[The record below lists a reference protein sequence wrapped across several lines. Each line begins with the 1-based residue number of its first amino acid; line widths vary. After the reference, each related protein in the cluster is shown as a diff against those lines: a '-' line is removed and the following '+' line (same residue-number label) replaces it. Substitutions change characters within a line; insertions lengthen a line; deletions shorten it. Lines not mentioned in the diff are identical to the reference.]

1 MPTRIEELIT
11 KYEMDKSLTK
21 DDWFELITKLA
32 LAGISIED
40 FKGIYNGAMKAYPS
54 YFTSI

>member
-32 LAGISIED
+32 LEGISIED
-40 FKGIYNGAMKAYPS
+40 LEGIYNDAMKAYPS